1 MCTFDSPFERCPVC
15 QQIVLL
21 DSTQKECAHEH
32 DCAPGQVCPLGAY
45 FDGLKFQESAPERK
59 VIAIQPLG

>member
-15 QQIVLL
+15 RQVVLL

-32 DCAPGQVCPLGAY
+32 CCVPGQVCPLGTY
-45 FDGLKFQESAPERK
+45 FEGLRFREGVQGTPAAGAEKA
-59 VIAIQPLG
+59 G